1 MSSLPLI
8 SHRLFVAAVGTE
20 STPAEEPA
28 RNEPAIVAAQVPET
42 PAIPLEV
49 LESSRPMPSGVL
61 RRFQASIPATR

>member
-1 MSSLPLI
+1 MI

-20 STPAEEPA
+20 TTSAEEPE
-28 RNEPAIVAAQVPET
+28 RKEPAIAGAVPQA

-61 RRFQASIPATR
+61 RRLQSSTFATR